1 MAYSYIEFPYLPPTR
16 DIAEI
21 LAGREEE
28 IEGLH
33 THSGSC
39 CQRSKGMITAP
50 VFGAPLMIFDGYAEA
65 ADHGRIADLLS
76 RA

>member
-33 THSGSC
+33 TRDDRRG
-39 CQRSKGMITAP
+39 QRSKGMITAL
-50 VFGAPLMIFDGYAEA
+50 VEIFAPY
-65 ADHGRIADLLS
+65 
-76 RA
+76 

>member
-28 IEGLH
+28 IERLH
-33 THSGSC
+33 MRTDFCNGG
-39 CQRSKGMITAP
+39 KAE
-50 VFGAPLMIFDGYAEA
+50 GAME
-65 ADHGRIADLLS
+65 
-76 RA
+76 